1 LKVFDLTGY
10 TYNESF
16 YRYLNQGAVTSAD
29 VVINSLISLLPC
41 KIGSVLDV
49 GCAAGAWLSIWK
61 ANGCQVTGL
70 DGDYVEES
78 MFLIDPSE
86 FTARDISQPFDLGK
100 RFDLCQS
107 LEVAEH
113 IPESAAIQFV
123 ESLCRAS
130 DIVLFSAAPPGQGGE
145 NHINEQPY
153 EYWQALFDQRDY
165 QMYDA
170 IRRTVGTD
178 KNVMPW
184 YRYNIFLFVKRS
196 SLPEVHE
203 RLSAYRIEPGE
214 MPEDT
219 SPLFYRVRKRVMAA
233 LPNKQQTQLAVL
245 KKKVIN
251 GVLRWTT

>member
-1 LKVFDLTGY
+1 MSSY

-16 YRYLNQGAVTSAD
+16 YKYLNQGAVTSAD
-29 VVINSLISLLPC
+29 VVVNGLIRLLPC

-78 MFLIDPSE
+78 MFLIDPKE
-86 FTARDISQPFDLGK
+86 FQARDISQPFDLGR

-113 IPESAAIQFV
+113 IPGSAAPQFV
-123 ESLCRAS
+123 DSLCNAS

-153 EYWQALFDQRDY
+153 EYWQALFEARGY

-184 YRYNIFLFVKRS
+184 YRYNTFLFVKRAC
-196 SLPEVHE
+196 LPEVHE
-203 RLSAYRIEPGE
+203 CLSEYRIEAGQAPG
-214 MPEDT
+214 DT
-219 SPLFYRVRKRVMAA
+219 SPLHYRVRKFLMAA
-233 LPNKQQTQLAVL
+233 LPNKQQTQLAVF

>member
-1 LKVFDLTGY
+1 MVSY

-16 YRYLNQGAVTSAD
+16 YKYLNHGAVSSAEI
-29 VVINSLISLLPC
+29 VVNGLIRALPC
-41 KIGSVLDV
+41 KIDSVLDV

-61 ANGCQVTGL
+61 ANGCEVTGL

-86 FTARDISQPFDLGK
+86 FNPRDISQPFDLGT

-113 IPESAAIQFV
+113 IPKSAADQFID
-123 ESLCRAS
+123 SLCRAS

-153 EYWQALFDQRDY
+153 EYWQALFEDHNY
-165 QMYDA
+165 QMYDVV
-170 IRRTVGTD
+170 RKTVGDNKT
-178 KNVMPW
+178 VMPW
-184 YRYNIFLFVKRS
+184 YRYNTFLFVKRTM
-196 SLPEVHE
+196 LPAVHKK
-203 RLSAYRIEPGE
+203 LQAYRIEPGDV
-214 MPEDT
+214 PEDT
-219 SPLFYRVRKRVMAA
+219 SPLHYRARKALMAS
-233 LPNKQQTQLAVL
+233 LPNKQRTQLAVF

-251 GVLRWTT
+251 RILKWTT